1 MKWVTGSSNHGCWL
15 GSYEYDK
22 RILFENRV
30 GDGSVVFDIGA
41 NVGFYTLL
49 ASVLVGYSG
58 KVVAFEPAPRNL
70 RYLRSHLR
78 MNRVSNVKIIE
89 AAVSDSNGECQF
101 DTGPD
106 RSMGHIS
113 SNGGLVVKSVTID
126 RLVFACEVPPP
137 THMKIDVEGA
147 ELEVLRG
154 AAKTLATH
162 RPGIF
167 LATHGKE
174 LHRQSCDFLRS
185 LGYDLEPIS
194 ATEVDQ
200 TDEIL
205 ASPGARNC
213 SL

>member
-1 MKWVTGSSNHGCWL
+1 MKWITGSSNHGCWL

-22 RILFENRV
+22 RVLFENRISE
-30 GDGSVVFDIGA
+30 GSVVFDIGA

-49 ASVLVGYSG
+49 ASALVGSNG
-58 KVVAFEPAPRNL
+58 EVVAFEPAPRNL

-89 AAVSDSNGECQF
+89 AAVSDINGECQF

-106 RSMGHIS
+106 YSMGHIS
-113 SNGGLVVKSVTID
+113 SNGGLAVKSVTID
-126 RLVFACEVPPP
+126 KLVLTREVSPP
-137 THMKIDVEGA
+137 TYMKIDVEGA

-154 AAKTLATH
+154 ALKTLSTH

-174 LHRQSCDFLRS
+174 FHRQSCEFLRS
-185 LGYDLEPIS
+185 MGYELEPIS
-194 ATEVDQ
+194 APEVDQ
-200 TDEIL
+200 TDEIF
-205 ASPGARNC
+205 AFPRA
-213 SL
+213 